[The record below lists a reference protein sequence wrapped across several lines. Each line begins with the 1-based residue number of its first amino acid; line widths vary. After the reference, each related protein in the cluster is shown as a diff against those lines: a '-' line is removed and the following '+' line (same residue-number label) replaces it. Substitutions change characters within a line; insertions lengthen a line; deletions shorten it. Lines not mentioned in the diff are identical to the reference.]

1 MGFDLKAFEKT
12 KFESRT
18 ADVPVP
24 ELKEFF
30 DEGEPAVWTVRNLT
44 AAELA
49 KVEMSGQN
57 VEKMKAILEGI
68 VSDKPKDIA
77 DAIKELAGVSSDLEP
92 EFRKHLTRL
101 ELASV
106 NPKITRDIAV
116 KLATVSSS
124 AFYRLIAQIK
134 ELSGKGAVMGKL
146 PASTKTKK

>member
-1 MGFDLKAFEKT
+1 MAFDLKAFEKT

-24 ELKEFF
+24 ELKDFF
-30 DEGEPAVWTVRNLT
+30 DEEEEAVWTVRNLT
-44 AAELA
+44 ASEIA

-68 VSDKPKDIA
+68 TSDKPADIA
-77 DAIKELAGVSSDLEP
+77 NSIKELAGVSNDLEP

-106 NPKITRDIAV
+106 NPKITRQIAV
-116 KLATVSSS
+116 KLADVSGS
-124 AFYRLIAQIK
+124 AFYRIIAQIK

-146 PASTKTKK
+146 QASTKTPK